1 MADSIAVHPDGV
13 GALAGELTGLADR
26 LAAEGTALHD
36 LERPRLG
43 GSISATELVDTL
55 TANVSSMAAS
65 VLACEAALRGL
76 ARVARV
82 AEVGYRTTEQQVA
95 ARWAALA
102 AAFDDIHDAPVQWS
116 SPTGSRPAG

>member
-1 MADSIAVHPDGV
+1 MADSIAVRPDGV
-13 GALAGELTGLADR
+13 AALAGELTGLADR
-26 LAAEGTALHD
+26 LAAEGAALHN

-43 GSISATELVDTL
+43 GSVPATELVDTL

-65 VLACEAALRGL
+65 VMACEAALRGL

-102 AAFDDIHDAPVQWS
+102 AAFDDIHDAPVHWS